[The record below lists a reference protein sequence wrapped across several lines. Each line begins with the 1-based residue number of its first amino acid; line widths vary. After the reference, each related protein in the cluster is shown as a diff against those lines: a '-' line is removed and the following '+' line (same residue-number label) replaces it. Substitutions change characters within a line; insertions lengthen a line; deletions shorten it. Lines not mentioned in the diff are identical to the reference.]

1 MFLRVEN
8 SESWIRAARRLNA
21 LSSVA
26 VKTQRSSVPLASL
39 AVWPKEWAVMV
50 VETMTASTSPTTKT
64 QVLALE

>member
-26 VKTQRSSVPLASL
+26 VKTQRSSVPLESL
-39 AVWPKEWAVMV
+39 AVKPKEWEVTA
-50 VETMTASTSPTTKT
+50 VETMMASTSATKT